1 MTRRIR
7 LLLLACALCW
17 GVPLAAEGPTDPVDV
32 TVTREGEHYL
42 FTAEFRVPVDIHTAW
57 AVLTDFEHM
66 AGFLPGLKESQ
77 VLTQTGDRLTVQQK
91 GESTAGLLSMEY
103 ESVRAVQLTP
113 YRSIRL
119 RTLKGSPGT
128 VEGETRLTPEGREGT
143 RISYTAQAQPDST
156 LASLVPTR
164 YVREELR
171 TQFQAMREEMLR
183 RARLQVG
190 RTASA
195 SIGG

>member
-1 MTRRIR
+1 MTRRLR

-17 GVPLAAEGPTDPVDV
+17 GMSQAAEGPTDAVAV
-32 TVTREGEHYL
+32 AVAREGEHL
-42 FTAEFRVPVDIHTAW
+42 LITAEFRVPVDIRTVW

-77 VLTQTGDRLTVQQK
+77 VLAQTGDRLTVQQK
-91 GESTAGLLSMEY
+91 GETTAGLLSMEY
-103 ESVRAVQLTP
+103 ESVRAVELTP
-113 YRSIRL
+113 YRSIRS
-119 RTLKGSPGT
+119 RTLKGSRGI
-128 VEGETRLTPEGREGT
+128 VEGETRLTPEGRDGT

-171 TQFQAMREEMLR
+171 TQFHAMREEMLR
-183 RARLQVG
+183 RARLQLG

-195 SIGG
+195 PIGG